1 MIERGLAQQWRYLQR
16 DPLVR
21 HQLFPFN
28 FRRRRKYYN
37 NFGQRAKPLRSH
49 LMLAQ
54 SEDFI
59 DRNTEYTNKFY
70 FNHQRVPY
78 YSGRYSPR
86 NRQIIP
92 ERKRRRFQQQHSISR
107 LASRPRHYEYQDN
120 RHPSSNNYWEDDYQL
135 RDYFYYG

>member
-1 MIERGLAQQWRYLQR
+1 MIERGLGQQWRYLQR
-16 DPLVR
+16 NPLVR
-21 HQLFPFN
+21 HQHFPFN

-37 NFGQRAKPLRSH
+37 NFGQRAKPLRNH

-70 FNHQRVPY
+70 FNLQRVPY
-78 YSGRYSPR
+78 YSGRYSP
-86 NRQIIP
+86 NHRQIIP
-92 ERKRRRFQQQHSISR
+92 ERKRRRFHQHSISR
-107 LASRPRHYEYQDN
+107 LASRPRHYEYQDH
-120 RHPSSNNYWEDDYQL
+120 RYPSLDNYWEDNYSL

>member
-1 MIERGLAQQWRYLQR
+1 MIEKGLGQHWRYLQR
-16 DPLVR
+16 NPLVR
-21 HQLFPFN
+21 QHFPFN

-37 NFGQRAKPLRSH
+37 NFGQRAKPLRNH

-59 DRNTEYTNKFY
+59 DRNTEYTNKFF

-78 YSGRYSPR
+78 YSGRYSL
-86 NRQIIP
+86 NHRQIIP
-92 ERKRRRFQQQHSISR
+92 ERKRRRFNQHSISL
-107 LASRPRHYEYQDN
+107 LASRPRHYEYQDP
-120 RHPSSNNYWEDDYQL
+120 RYPSSHDYWEDDYPL

>member
-1 MIERGLAQQWRYLQR
+1 MIERGLGQQWRYLQR
-16 DPLVR
+16 NPLVR
-21 HQLFPFN
+21 QPFPFN

-37 NFGQRAKPLRSH
+37 NFGHRAKPLRNH

-59 DRNTEYTNKFY
+59 DRNTEYTNKFF

-78 YSGRYSPR
+78 YSGRYSP
-86 NRQIIP
+86 NHRQIIP
-92 ERKRRRFQQQHSISR
+92 ERKRRRFPQHSISR
-107 LASRPRHYEYQDN
+107 LASRPRHYEFQDH
-120 RHPSSNNYWEDDYQL
+120 RYPSSNNYWENDHQL